1 MKGYGTTSSALGGG
15 EAISTTAD
23 VSITEL
29 AVDKDS
35 FVGKLLKARPVD
47 LFAGYESGYTQ
58 KGQVWSQQGSQ
69 DQYYFEGGYVGGSV
83 GIDGIYKFDTTTV
96 KNLGFD
102 KFIVGRTYEKAWAVE
117 SSPNILGRVAYNI
130 LDIFH
135 D

>member
-1 MKGYGTTSSALGGG
+1 MLVTRVVTHKKVKYGHNKEVKINTILK
-15 EAISTTAD
+15 
-23 VSITEL
+23 
-29 AVDKDS
+29 VDY
-35 FVGKLLKARPVD
+35 R
-47 LFAGYESGYTQ
+47 
-58 KGQVWSQQGSQ
+58 
-69 DQYYFEGGYVGGSV
+69 GSV